1 MGNML
6 ERKDRMSMANGLEVR
21 VPFCDHE
28 LVEYVFNIPWKIKF
42 YNRREKGILRRAIE
56 IQNKN
61 ILPQEI
67 IWRKKN
73 PYPKTYH
80 PEYEKLIFELLK
92 QKLKDNSLN
101 QIIDTKKLFK
111 LIQQKKPWYGQLLS
125 GPQLASYFFQ
135 IACLCD

>member
-28 LVEYVFNIPWKIKF
+28 LVEYVFNIPWQIKF
-42 YNRREKGILRRAIE
+42 YNQREKGILRHAIE
-56 IQNKN
+56 FQNKN
-61 ILPQEI
+61 LLPKEI

-80 PEYEKLIFELLK
+80 PEYEKLIFKLLK
-92 QKLKDNSLN
+92 QKLKDNPLN
-101 QIIDTKKLFK
+101 QIIDTKKLFE

-135 IACLCD
+135 IACLFD